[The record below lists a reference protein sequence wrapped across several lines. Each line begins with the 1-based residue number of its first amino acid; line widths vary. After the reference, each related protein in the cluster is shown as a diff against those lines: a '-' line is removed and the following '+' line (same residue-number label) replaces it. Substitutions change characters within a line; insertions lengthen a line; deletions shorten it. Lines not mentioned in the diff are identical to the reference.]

1 MTTIPFSD
9 RLKKVSTS
17 GELSVSNLSIWFERT
32 RPTVNTWFGGREPRG
47 PRGVRAYH
55 RLALLEKAIRDRMGF
70 PIPAQLNDADRAKYV
85 TERLNAL
92 RKHETRPDGVAT
104 PVRAV
109 PKSTRKRAADR
120 TVRKGSSAKRKKLGR
135 KARAGAR
142 AKSTRS
148 RAVVSTRRKSTAKTT
163 GDRHRPNGRKIRRSQ
178 PKLELQHQHT
188 PDVSQQAEEAAS

>member
-9 RLKKVSTS
+9 RLKKVATS

-32 RPTVNTWFGGREPRG
+32 RPTVNTWFTGREPRG

-109 PKSTRKRAADR
+109 PKSTRKRTADR
-120 TVRKGSSAKRKKLGR
+120 TVRKGGSAKRKKLGR
-135 KARAGAR
+135 KAGAGAR
-142 AKSTRS
+142 DKSARS
-148 RAVVSTRRKSTAKTT
+148 RPTIPTRRKSTAKAT

-178 PKLELQHQHT
+178 PELELQHQYT
-188 PDVSQQAEEAAS
+188 PDVSQQAEEAAG